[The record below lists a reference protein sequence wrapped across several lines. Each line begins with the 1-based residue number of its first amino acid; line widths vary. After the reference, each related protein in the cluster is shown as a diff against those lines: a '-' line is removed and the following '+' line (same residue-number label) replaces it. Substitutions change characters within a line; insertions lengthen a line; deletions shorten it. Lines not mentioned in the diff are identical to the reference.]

1 MAYAKVVS
9 FLRLIMSDIWWSI
22 NMGAKENEGK
32 WTRHRF
38 TYAVVFFK
46 KKKMKLLKFQVSS
59 KEEMGLFT
67 VVSGLY
73 NASEI
78 AIHYSSDITSP
89 KGKARKSI

>member
-1 MAYAKVVS
+1 
-9 FLRLIMSDIWWSI
+9 
-22 NMGAKENEGK
+22 
-32 WTRHRF
+32 
-38 TYAVVFFK
+38 
-46 KKKMKLLKFQVSS
+46 MKLLEFQVSS